1 MTAPAPDSVA
11 GIAAGLARGDFSAE
25 EVARRFLAR
34 IEALDSW
41 FNSYVTVTAERAIE
55 EARRADDARRRGSAG
70 FLAGVPVAHKDLFC
84 TRGVRT
90 TCGSRM
96 LANHVAAYDATVVER
111 LRASGMVTLGKTNL
125 DEFAMGSSTESSH
138 FGPVCNPWD
147 PERVAGG
154 SSGGSAAAVAAGL
167 APVATATDTGGS
179 IRQPAALCGLTGLK
193 PTYGRVSRHGL
204 VAFASSFDQG
214 GLLAR
219 SAEDVALVLGEMAG
233 FDERDSTSLDAPVD
247 DYRAGLEAPIAGLR
261 IGLVEEQ
268 FEDGVEAGVREAVG
282 AAVRVLEGLGAT
294 IRPIRLEYADVGIP
308 TYYMLAPAECSSNLS
323 RFDGVRYGFRAP
335 GVSSVEELYVES
347 RTQGFGV
354 EVKRRILAGTYALS
368 KGYYDAYYG
377 KAHGCAGSSRTTTG
391 VRSRRWTSSRGRR
404 PRPPRSGSG
413 TVSTTPSRCI
423 SRTSSPS
430 GVNLAGLCAVS
441 VPAGFAGGLPVGLQL
456 TGNHLEEARLLNVAH
471 RFQQT
476 TDWHLARPPLA
487 EPAGGTPAGRT
498 QGGGDPRR
506 GRRLRARPDSRGAG
520 PAMNPGS
527 RSSGWRCTP
536 ASSPEA
542 SSSPGPR
549 RATGRR
555 RTPARAPS
563 ISGSPGC
570 SRCSTARRCGW
581 RSGSVSRSGPASRLA
596 ASSRARTT
604 STRICPRATRSA
616 STRTRSRP
624 EGRSPSS
631 RPAAPAATSASS
643 GPISRRTPAARC
655 TRVSAAGPASTSTG
669 RAPPCSRS

>member
-34 IEALDSW
+34 IEALDSR
-41 FNSYVTVTAERAIE
+41 FNSYITVTAERAIE

-96 LANHVAAYDATVVER
+96 LENHVAAYDATVVER
-111 LRASGMVTLGKTNL
+111 LRRSGMVTLGKTNL

-154 SSGGSAAAVAAGL
+154 SSGGSSAAVAAGL

-247 DYRAGLEAPIAGLR
+247 DYRARLEAPIAGLR

-294 IRPIRLEYADVGIP
+294 VRPIRLEYADIGIP

-377 KAHGCAGSSRTTTG
+377 KAQRLRRLIADDYRRAFEEVDVIAG
-391 VRSRRWTSSRGRR
+391 
-404 PRPPRSGSG
+404 P
-413 TVSTTPSRCI
+413 TTPTPAFRLGDRLDDPI
-423 SRTSSPS
+423 AMYLADVFTV

-471 RFQQT
+471 RFQQA

-487 EPAGGTPAGRT
+487 EPAGGTPAGGT
-498 QGGGDPRR
+498 QGGGAR
-506 GRRLRARPDSRGAG
+506 GGGARGAAG
-520 PAMNPGS
+520 
-527 RSSGWRCTP
+527 
-536 ASSPEA
+536 ASE
-542 SSSPGPR
+542 PGP
-549 RATGRR
+549 
-555 RTPARAPS
+555 
-563 ISGSPGC
+563 
-570 SRCSTARRCGW
+570 
-581 RSGSVSRSGPASRLA
+581 
-596 ASSRARTT
+596 
-604 STRICPRATRSA
+604 
-616 STRTRSRP
+616 
-624 EGRSPSS
+624 
-631 RPAAPAATSASS
+631 
-643 GPISRRTPAARC
+643 TPAAR
-655 TRVSAAGPASTSTG
+655 G
-669 RAPPCSRS
+669 RR